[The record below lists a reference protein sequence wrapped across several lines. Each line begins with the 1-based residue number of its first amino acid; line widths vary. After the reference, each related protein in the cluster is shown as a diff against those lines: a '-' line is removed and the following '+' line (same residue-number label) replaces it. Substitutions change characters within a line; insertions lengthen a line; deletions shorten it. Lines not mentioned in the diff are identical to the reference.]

1 MNISIL
7 DWIIVIVYLAGV
19 VGIGCWAGMNAKK
32 KGRQQGESVAGDYF
46 MAAHTL
52 KWPVIGLALFAT
64 NISCVHLVSLAQSGY
79 DTGLLNGNFEWMAAF
94 TLILLGFFFA
104 PFYLK
109 SKVATL
115 PDFLEKRYC
124 RECRDLLAVVSIVA
138 AIIFHIAFPL
148 ATGWLILHDIFGIEK
163 WTCIFLMCALTGI
176 YTVVG
181 GLAAVAITE
190 TIQTIV
196 LLLGAFVI
204 TWFAWHKTGGWEGMT
219 TTLDTANAAA
229 RGMTDGKL
237 MSMLRPHGDD
247 SGMPWYSILLGYP
260 VLGIWYWCA
269 DQTIVQRVLGAKSE
283 NDARVGSI
291 FCGLIKILPVFIFIV
306 PGLMLYTA
314 VKQGTLEGVTQV
326 RLVQTVTTP
335 EGGKEKI
342 IAVTGDFGGA
352 EIAPIRIKEGEI
364 LDLSQLAIKPTG
376 KDSALIIGPDV
387 PVKIVTTDTG
397 ETIPAPAGIRPY
409 KSKEVYAVMIKKL
422 LPVGVLGLL
431 AAALMAALMGNLS
444 SASNSIATMVSYDIV
459 KRFRPATS
467 DKQLVFIGRIAT
479 ISSIALGIALVPL
492 LDRKASI
499 FNALNEIIAHMAPPI
514 TCVFLLGVFWPAAS
528 ARGAKWTMW
537 FGSVLGVSIY
547 ALKALNGGFPA
558 TFAWVPVFFITTPFM
573 MMAFYMFVACLVL
586 QIFFTKIQP
595 KLASEDLQALYWPHP
610 LDALKAPGWPGIL
623 NYKVLAGIVIG
634 SMTVLYIVFH

>member
-1 MNISIL
+1 MNISII
-7 DWIIVIVYLAGV
+7 DWSIIIVYLVGV
-19 VGIGCWAGMNAKK
+19 VGLGCWAGINARR
-32 KGRQQGESVAGDYF
+32 KGKQSGESVAGDYF

-124 RECRDLLAVVSIVA
+124 RECRDWLAFISIIA

-148 ATGWLILHDIFGIEK
+148 ATGWLVLHDIFGIEK
-163 WTCIFLMCALTGI
+163 WTCIVLMCALTGI

-190 TIQTIV
+190 TIQTVI
-196 LLLGAFVI
+196 LLLGACVI
-204 TWFAWHKTGGWEGMT
+204 TWFAWQKTGGWTGMT
-219 TTLDTANAAA
+219 ATLDTANAAA
-229 RGMTDGKL
+229 QGLADGKL

-247 SGMPWYSILLGYP
+247 SGMPWYAIFLGYP

-314 VKQGTLEGVTQV
+314 IKQGNIGGLTQLRV
-326 RLVQTVTTP
+326 IQTVDGADGVR
-335 EGGKEKI
+335 EQLV
-342 IAVTGDFGGA
+342 AVTGDLGG
-352 EIAPIRIKEGEI
+352 ETIAPIRLKNGETI
-364 LDLSQLAIKPTG
+364 NLSQLAIQVSGTEP
-376 KDSALIIGPDV
+376 SIILGPGIAVAKGPDSK
-387 PVKIVTTDTG
+387 PLLPDGVKC
-397 ETIPAPAGIRPY
+397 Y
-409 KSKEVYAVMIKKL
+409 QSKEVYGVMIRKL
-422 LPVGVLGLL
+422 LPMGVLGVL

-444 SASNSIATMVSYDIV
+444 SASNSIATMVSYDVV
-459 KRFRPATS
+459 KRFRPDTS
-467 DKQLVFIGRIAT
+467 DKKLVFIGRIAT
-479 ISSIALGIALVPL
+479 LGAIGFGIALVPL
-492 LDRKASI
+492 LDRYESI
-499 FNALNEIIAHMAPPI
+499 FNGVNDIIAHMAPPI
-514 TCVFLLGVFWPAAS
+514 TCVFVLGVFWPAAS

-537 FGSVLGVSIY
+537 LGSLMGAAVFAIKTLHTWKPETFSST
-547 ALKALNGGFPA
+547 PA
-558 TFAWVPVFFITTPFM
+558 FLYQTPFM
-573 MMAFYMFVACLVL
+573 MMAFYMCVICFVM
-586 QIFFTKIQP
+586 QILLTASMP
-595 KLASEDLQALYWPHP
+595 KLAGEDLQKLYWPHP
-610 LDALKAPGWPGIL
+610 FDALKSPGWSGIL
-623 NYKVLAGIVIG
+623 NYKTLAAIVIAT
-634 SMTVLYIVFH
+634 MVALYTVFR

>member
-1 MNISIL
+1 MQISTV
-7 DWIIVIVYLAGV
+7 DWIIIATYLIGV
-19 VGIGCWAGMNAKK
+19 VGLGCWAGLNAKK
-32 KGRQQGESVAGDYF
+32 KGARHGESEAGDYF

-124 RECRDLLAVVSIVA
+124 RECRDVLAVVSIA
-138 AIIFHIAFPL
+138 AAVIFHIAFPL
-148 ATGWLILHDIFGIEK
+148 ATGWLVLHDIFGIEK
-163 WTCIFLMCALTGI
+163 WTCILMMCALTGI

-181 GLAAVAITE
+181 GLAAVAVTE

-204 TWFAWHKTGGWEGMT
+204 TWFAWQKTGGWSGMT
-219 TTLDTANAAA
+219 ETLDVTNAAA
-229 RGMTDGKL
+229 KGLSDGKL

-247 SGMPWYSILLGYP
+247 SGMPWYAIFLGYP

-269 DQTIVQRVLGAKSE
+269 DQTIVQRVLGAESE

-291 FCGLIKILPVFIFIV
+291 FCGIIKILPVFIFIV

-314 VKQGTLEGVTQV
+314 VKRGSIEGTHQV
-326 RLVQTVTTP
+326 RLEKTITAAN
-335 EGGKEKI
+335 GAKEHI
-342 IAVTGDFGGA
+342 LAVSGQSIKGPPLEF
-352 EIAPIRIKEGEI
+352 RLKEGQT
-364 LDLSQLAIKPTG
+364 LDLASLQLPAGNGESSI
-376 KDSALIIGPDV
+376 IIGPGV
-387 PVKIVTTDTG
+387 PVKKGADHL
-397 ETIPAPAGIRPY
+397 PAAAEGIKVY
-409 KSKEVYAVMIKKL
+409 HSKEVYAVMIRKL
-422 LPVGVLGLL
+422 LPVGVLGIL

-459 KRFRPATS
+459 KRFRPDTG
-467 DKQLVFIGRIAT
+467 DRTLVFVGRVATLAAIA
-479 ISSIALGIALVPL
+479 SGIALVPL
-492 LDRKASI
+492 LDRYESI
-499 FNALNEIIAHMAPPI
+499 FNGVNDIIAHMAPPI
-514 TCVFLLGVFWPAAS
+514 TSVFALGVFWPAAS

-537 FGSVLGVSIY
+537 LGSLLGVLIF
-547 ALKALNGGFPA
+547 ALKTLHAGFPVS
-558 TFAWVPVFFITTPFM
+558 FGWVPGFFVDTPFM
-573 MMAFYMFVACLVL
+573 MMAFYMCVACVAM
-586 QIFFTKIQP
+586 QVAFTIAMP
-595 KLASEDLQALYWPHP
+595 KLAGEDPQKLYWPHP
-610 LDALKAPGWPGIL
+610 LDALKSPGWPGLL
-623 NYKVLAGIVIG
+623 NYKFLALLVILAM
-634 SMTVLYIVFH
+634 SALYIIFR

>member
-1 MNISIL
+1 MQISIL
-7 DWIIVIVYLAGV
+7 DWTIVIAYLAGV
-19 VGIGCWAGMNAKK
+19 VGLGCWAGMNAKK
-32 KGRQQGESVAGDYF
+32 KGAHQGDSVAGEYF

-52 KWPVIGLALFAT
+52 RWPVIGLALFAT

-115 PDFLEKRYC
+115 PDFLERRYC

-190 TIQTIV
+190 TIQTVV
-196 LLLGAFVI
+196 LLVGAFVI
-204 TWFAWHKTGGWEGMT
+204 TCFAWNKTGGWEGMT

-229 RGMTDGKL
+229 RGITDGKL

-283 NDARVGSI
+283 NDARVGPI
-291 FCGLIKILPVFIFIV
+291 FCGIIKILPVFIFIV

-314 VKQGTLEGVTQV
+314 VKQGNLEGVTQV
-326 RLVQTVTTP
+326 RLIQTVD
-335 EGGKEKI
+335 KEKI
-342 IAVTGDFGGA
+342 IAVTGDLGGNKI
-352 EIAPIRIKEGEI
+352 EPIRLKEGET
-364 LDLSQLAIKPTG
+364 LDLSTLPITPRG
-376 KDSALIIGPDV
+376 KDASLIIGPDI
-387 PVKIVTTDTG
+387 PVKTIKTAAG
-397 ETIPAPAGIRPY
+397 ETIPAPAGIRTY
-409 KSKEVYAVMIKKL
+409 RSKEVYAVMIKKL
-422 LPVGVLGLL
+422 LPMGVLGLL

-479 ISSIALGIALVPL
+479 LSSIALGIALVPL

-537 FGSVLGVSIY
+537 LGSVLGVGIY
-547 ALKALNGGFPA
+547 ALKALNAGFPS
-558 TFAWVPVFFITTPFM
+558 TFGWVPEFFTATPFM
-573 MMAFYMFVACLVL
+573 MMAFYMFVGCLVL
-586 QIFFTKIQP
+586 QIVFTKLQP
-595 KLASEDLQALYWPHP
+595 KLAGEDAQSLYWPHP

-623 NYKVLAGIVIG
+623 NYKILASIVIV
-634 SMTVLYIVFH
+634 SMLVLYAMFR

>member
-1 MNISIL
+1 MQISLI
-7 DWIIVIVYLAGV
+7 DWAIVIVYLAGV
-19 VGIGCWAGMNAKK
+19 VGLGCWAGMNAKK
-32 KGRQQGESVAGDYF
+32 KGKQNGESVAGDYF

-163 WTCIFLMCALTGI
+163 WTCILLMCALTGI

-196 LLLGAFVI
+196 LLVGAFVI
-204 TWFAWHKTGGWEGMT
+204 TWFAWQKTGGWEGMT

-229 RGMTDGKL
+229 KGITDGKL

-314 VKQGTLEGVTQV
+314 VKQGNLEGVTQV
-326 RLVQTVTTP
+326 RLIQTLD
-335 EGGKEKI
+335 KEKI
-342 IAVTGDFGGA
+342 ISVTGDFGGSKI
-352 EIAPIRIKEGEI
+352 EPIRLKEGET
-364 LDLSQLAIKPTG
+364 LDLSTLPITATG
-376 KDSALIIGPDV
+376 KNASLIIGPNV
-387 PVKIVTTDTG
+387 PVKIVNTDAG
-397 ETIPAPAGIRPY
+397 ETIPAPLGIRPY
-409 KSKEVYAVMIKKL
+409 KSKEVYAVMIKNL

-459 KRFRPATS
+459 KRFRPGTS
-467 DKQLVFIGRIAT
+467 DKQLVRVGRIAT
-479 ISSIALGIALVPL
+479 ISSIVFGIALVPL

-537 FGSVLGVSIY
+537 LGSVLGVGIY
-547 ALKALNGGFPA
+547 ALKVLNEGFPNA
-558 TFAWVPVFFITTPFM
+558 FAWVPAFFITTPFM
-573 MMAFYMFVACLVL
+573 MMAFYMFAACLVL
-586 QIFFTKIQP
+586 QITFTKVQP
-595 KLASEDLQALYWPHP
+595 KLAGEDPQALYWPHP

-623 NYKVLAGIVIG
+623 NYKILASIVIT
-634 SMTVLYIVFH
+634 SMVVLYILFR

>member
-7 DWIIVIVYLAGV
+7 DWTIVIVYLAGV
-19 VGIGCWAGMNAKK
+19 VGLGCWAGRNAKK
-32 KGRQQGESVAGDYF
+32 KGSTQGESVAGDYF

-163 WTCIFLMCALTGI
+163 WTCILLMCVLTGI

-204 TWFAWHKTGGWEGMT
+204 TYFAWQKTGGWEGMT

-229 RGMTDGKL
+229 QGLTDGKL

-269 DQTIVQRVLGAKSE
+269 DQTIVQRVLGAKTE

-314 VKQGTLEGVTQV
+314 VKQGNLQGVTQV
-326 RLVQTVTTP
+326 RVVQSIGTD
-335 EGGKEKI
+335 KI
-342 IAVTGDFGGA
+342 IALTGDHGGST
-352 EIAPIRIKEGEI
+352 IAPIRLKAGET

-376 KDSALIIGPDV
+376 KDSSLIIGPGV
-387 PVKIVTTDTG
+387 PVKTVKFETG
-397 ETIPAPAGIRPY
+397 ETIPMPEGIRAY
-409 KSKEVYAVMIKKL
+409 QSKEVYAVMIKKL

-467 DKQLVFIGRIAT
+467 DKQLVFIGRVAT
-479 ISSIALGIALVPL
+479 LSSIALGIALVPL
-492 LDRKASI
+492 LDRKVSI

-537 FGSVLGVSIY
+537 LGSVLGVGIY
-547 ALKALNGGFPA
+547 ALKAFHEGFPVA
-558 TFAWVPVFFITTPFM
+558 FAWVPSFFIATPFM

-586 QIFFTKIQP
+586 QITMTMLQP
-595 KLASEDLQALYWPHP
+595 KLAGEDTQALYWPHP
-610 LDALKAPGWPGIL
+610 LDALKAPGWSGIL
-623 NYKVLAGIVIG
+623 NYKVLAGIVIV
-634 SMTVLYIVFH
+634 SMTSLYIVFH